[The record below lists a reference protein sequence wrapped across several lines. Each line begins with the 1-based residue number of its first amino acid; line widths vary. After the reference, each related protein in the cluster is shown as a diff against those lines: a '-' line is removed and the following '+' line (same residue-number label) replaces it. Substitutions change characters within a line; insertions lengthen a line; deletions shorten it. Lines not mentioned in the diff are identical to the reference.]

1 MRGFVVY
8 GRFYPL
14 DIPVWI
20 YPKKLTDFLG
30 HEIEVSIRIAFQH
43 PKNITLNLLS
53 GINLHSHITGMLP
66 ILRQNLNLLIE
77 NVSTGVKLI
86 AEETMVNK
94 MKIQL
99 ETIPFNYTDS
109 KSR

>member
-1 MRGFVVY
+1 M
-8 GRFYPL
+8 
-14 DIPVWI
+14 
-20 YPKKLTDFLG
+20 
-30 HEIEVSIRIAFQH
+30 
-43 PKNITLNLLS
+43 
-53 GINLHSHITGMLP
+53 
-66 ILRQNLNLLIE
+66 RQNLNLLIE